1 MLHWIKISC
10 RPQITFHIRS
20 TLRRPP
26 GTQLLFR
33 QSGTLTPATLLSV
46 FSYSFITLFKWSLTL
61 ISQGWLIW
69 CPTQP
74 SARSD
79 SSHVVSS
86 WQPQMIR
93 TPPPQSLCCYLH
105 LCYST
110 VKKIVFSSFVDFWDH
125 MMHVMKQLFF
135 YLMFLRSWVVW
146 SVLIGSLLFFGLQV
160 FACLD
165 SLLCCKMKPLNI
177 CFNRCMWR
185 TVVHSLLLMT
195 WTFQLGKNVFLF
207 IYMLISCIS

>member
-79 SSHVVSS
+79 SSHVMSS

-93 TPPPQSLCCYLH
+93 TPPPRACAITFIYVILQLRKLCFPVLLTSGITWCMLWN
-105 LCYST
+105 
-110 VKKIVFSSFVDFWDH
+110 SF
-125 MMHVMKQLFF
+125 FF

-177 CFNRCMWR
+177 CFNRCMWM

>member
-10 RPQITFHIRS
+10 RPRITFHIRS

-46 FSYSFITLFKWSLTL
+46 FSYSFITLFKWRLTL
-61 ISQGWLIW
+61 ISQGCLIW

-93 TPPPQSLCCYLH
+93 TPPPRACAITFIYVILKLRKMCFQFCWH
-105 LCYST
+105 LGSHDARYET
-110 VKKIVFSSFVDFWDH
+110 T
-125 MMHVMKQLFF
+125 F

-160 FACLD
+160 FACLG
-165 SLLCCKMKPLNI
+165 SLSCCKMKPLNI
-177 CFNRCMWR
+177 CFNRCMWM

-195 WTFQLGKNVFLF
+195 WTFELGKNLFLF
-207 IYMLISCIS
+207 IYMLISFVS

>member
-93 TPPPQSLCCYLH
+93 TPPP
-105 LCYST
+105 
-110 VKKIVFSSFVDFWDH
+110 
-125 MMHVMKQLFF
+125 
-135 YLMFLRSWVVW
+135 R
-146 SVLIGSLLFFGLQV
+146 
-160 FACLD
+160 ACA
-165 SLLCCKMKPLNI
+165 I
-177 CFNRCMWR
+177 
-185 TVVHSLLLMT
+185 T
-195 WTFQLGKNVFLF
+195 F
-207 IYMLISCIS
+207 IYVILQLRKLCFPVLLTSGITWCMLWNNFFLLSDVPEILSSLECADWLFTVLWTSGICMLRLPVVLQNETSKYLF